1 MSIQLDASMTS
12 CEFCTSSGGEIV
24 WQDVLCRVV
33 LVNDP
38 EHPGFCR
45 VIWDKHIREMT
56 DLAETERQSL
66 LHVVCAVEKVLR
78 DMLAPDKINL
88 ASLGNITPH
97 LHWHVIPRY
106 RDDPHFPNSV
116 WGQKLRSTPRVL
128 PRDFKAKLQASLQ
141 MTLNSRK

>member
-1 MSIQLDASMTS
+1 MTS

>member
-1 MSIQLDASMTS
+1 MTS
-12 CEFCTSSGGEIV
+12 CELCASPGGEIV

-56 DLAETERQSL
+56 DLAVTERQRL
-66 LHVVCAVEKVLR
+66 LHVVCALEKVLR
-78 DMLAPDKINL
+78 DLLVPDKINL
-88 ASLGNITPH
+88 ASLGNITSH

-106 RDDPHFPNSV
+106 QDDPHFPNPV
-116 WGQKLRSTPRVL
+116 WGKKLRSNTHAL
-128 PRDFKAKLQASLQ
+128 PRHFKAKLRDSLQ
-141 MTLNSRK
+141 MTLNSQK